1 MTSRTGTII
10 RDGETAT
17 IRFERR
23 LSYPIEAV
31 WAALTDPE
39 QRRQWL
45 GATTIDPRPGG
56 RIETVAEGPPAPPQH
71 RSIAG
76 RILAWDPPRLLE
88 HEWHQSII
96 GETVVRYEL
105 EADGGG
111 TLLRFSHSGL
121 SLRNAEGFIPG
132 THAYLDRLEALL
144 GGAPLPVWTL
154 RYAEVQPGYGGRW
167 SGTFRS

>member
-1 MTSRTGTII
+1 MSSCTGTII

-23 LSYPIEAV
+23 LPYPIESV

-39 QRRQWL
+39 QRGRWL
-45 GATTIDPRPGG
+45 GSTTIDPRLGG
-56 RIETVAEGPPAPPQH
+56 RIEIVAEGPPVPTQH
-71 RSIAG
+71 RSISG

-88 HEWHQSII
+88 HEWHQSVI
-96 GETVVRYEL
+96 GDTVVRYEL
-105 EADGGG
+105 EADGDS
-111 TLLRFSHSGL
+111 TLLRFSHIGL
-121 SLRNAEGFIPG
+121 TPRNADGFTPG

-144 GGAPLPVWTL
+144 GGAPLPDWTK

-167 SGTFRS
+167 SGTSPA

>member
-23 LSYPIEAV
+23 LPYPIEAV
-31 WAALTDPE
+31 WTALTDPA
-39 QRRQWL
+39 QRGRWL
-45 GATTIDPRPGG
+45 GPTTIDPRLGG
-56 RIETVAEGPPAPPQH
+56 RIETVAEGPPVPPQH

-76 RILAWDPPRLLE
+76 RILAWDPPRLFE

-105 EADGGG
+105 QADGDG

-121 SLRNAEGFIPG
+121 RPRDAEGFIPG
-132 THAYLDRLEALL
+132 THAYLDRLQALL
-144 GGAPLPVWTL
+144 GSTPLPVWTD
-154 RYAEVQPGYGGRW
+154 RYAEVQPVYGGAW
-167 SGTFRS
+167 SGPPG

>member
-10 RDGETAT
+10 RDGEIAT

-23 LSYPIEAV
+23 LPYPIASV

-39 QRRQWL
+39 QRDRWL
-45 GATTIDPRPGG
+45 GSTMIEPRLGG
-56 RIETVAEGPPAPPQH
+56 RIETVAEGPSVPPQI
-71 RSIAG
+71 RTVSG

-105 EADGGG
+105 EADGDG
-111 TLLRFSHSGL
+111 TLLRFSHIGL
-121 SLRNAEGFIPG
+121 SLRNAEGFLPG

-144 GGAPLPVWTL
+144 GGAPLPDWIQ
-154 RYAEVQPGYGGRW
+154 RYAEVQPGYGGSW
-167 SGTFRS
+167 SGTARA

>member
-10 RDGETAT
+10 RHGDTAT

-23 LSYPIEAV
+23 LPYPIESV

-39 QRRQWL
+39 QRGRWL
-45 GATTIDPRPGG
+45 GPTTIDPRRGG
-56 RIETVAEGPPAPPQH
+56 RIETVAEGPPAPRVH
-71 RSIAG
+71 RTVSG

-105 EADGGG
+105 EADGDG
-111 TLLRFSHSGL
+111 TLLRFSHIGL
-121 SLRNAEGFIPG
+121 ALRNAEGFLPG

-144 GGAPLPVWTL
+144 GGASLPVWTQ
-154 RYAEVQPGYGGRW
+154 RYAEVQPVYGGSW
-167 SGTFRS
+167 SPPSA